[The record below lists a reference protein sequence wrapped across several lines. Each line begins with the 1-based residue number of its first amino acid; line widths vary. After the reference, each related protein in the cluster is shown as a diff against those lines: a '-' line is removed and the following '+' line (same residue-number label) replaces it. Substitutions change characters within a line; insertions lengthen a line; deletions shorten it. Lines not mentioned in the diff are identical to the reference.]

1 MDIQGKVALVTGGA
15 VRVGKAI
22 ALGLAQAGADVVINY
37 HTSAVEA
44 QATIA
49 EVNALGVR
57 GLAIQADV
65 SDVSQVQ
72 AMVAQTQAAFGRLDI
87 LVNSSS
93 RFQTTP
99 VLTTTVEAWRQ
110 AVSYTHLRAHET
122 VLDLVCRLLLDKN
135 QNK

>member
-1 MDIQGKVALVTGGA
+1 MMDIQGKVALVTGGA
-15 VRVGKAI
+15 IRVGKAI

-49 EVNALGVR
+49 EISARGVR
-57 GLAIQADV
+57 SLAIQADI
-65 SDVSQVQ
+65 SDASQVQ
-72 AMVAQTQAAFGRLDI
+72 AMVAQIQATFGRLDI

-99 VLTTTVEAWRQ
+99 VMTTTVEEWRQ
-110 AVSYTHLRAHET
+110 ALR
-122 VLDLVCRLLLDKN
+122 VLLDRPFFL
-135 QNK
+135 